1 MKRNWRR
8 GLLLGVSMVLVF
20 WGVVSAQD
28 AEPQGMPDPPEPPIS
43 VKGLYV
49 TTEDNEDNDGTGQAD
64 GDMGSTAP
72 PRMCAHDPP
81 IEFNIMLDAE
91 PCSDGELSLAAY
103 DFESGVHEVYINGDF
118 LGHIPSQGWEWKVFP
133 YQVPQASLMRGANLV
148 GIDLVQDCGYI
159 AWGALEVEPC
169 EVEFVPE
176 PGSMLLL
183 GSGLAGLADYA
194 TLRWRARE

>member
-1 MKRNWRR
+1 
-8 GLLLGVSMVLVF
+8 MVLLF

-28 AEPQGMPDPPEPPIS
+28 AEPQGTPDPPEPPTS

-64 GDMGSTAP
+64 GDMGHTAP
-72 PRMCAHDPP
+72 PYMCAHDPP

-103 DFESGVHEVYINGDF
+103 DLESGLPEVYVNGDF
-118 LGHIPSQGWEWKVFP
+118 LGHIPSLSGPWDVFL

-148 GIDLVQDCGYI
+148 GIDLVQDCGNI

-176 PGSMLLL
+176 PGSILLV
-183 GSGLAGLADYA
+183 GSGLAGLAGYA